1 MPAGTVKVNLIGAA
15 AIKDSEWIGKAD
27 PYVVIWCG
35 KREVKSNVA
44 KNQGSTP
51 VWNQKFHFYVDD
63 SDTEVQIKIYNEN
76 ALQTDDIIGTTTI
89 SLADAFSQKKLPI
102 TRYSLEPKGDISLQI
117 SYTPK
122 VKPAVRLTQSFPGPY
137 SAKTHS
143 SPYVQAQP
151 EAEQDVEYFT
161 GPYGQHQGSSASASA
176 RY

>member
-1 MPAGTVKVNLIGAA
+1 MPAGTVKVNLIGAS
-15 AIKDSEWIGKAD
+15 AIKDSEWIGKGD
-27 PYVVIWCG
+27 PYVVIMCG
-35 KREVKSNVA
+35 KREVTSNVA

-63 SDTEVQIKIYNEN
+63 SDTDVQIKIYNEN

-89 SLADAFSQKKLPI
+89 SLSDAFSQKKLPV
-102 TRYSLEPKGDISLQI
+102 TQYTLEPRGDIGLQI

-137 SAKTHS
+137 GSQTHS

-151 EAEQDVEYFT
+151 EAKQDGEYFT
-161 GPYGQHQGSSASASA
+161 GHYGQHHGQHHGSST